1 MSVVLQMHFKF
12 HLFHLSDFTSMF
24 QLFHHFVALKDVN
37 VKSQIDLPCAKN
49 QPTVHNPHNRR
60 APGGVP
66 YVAWRSRGL
75 QGAAA
80 QIWHTVTNIKL
91 ETFCE
96 PKTTLCFTM
105 FHSNQKYK
113 KYLNMQK
120 NSWQTP
126 LKEKSPRLHVTLQW
140 EIVRNLGKRS
150 QVAVVC
156 AAIDISCTLIL
167 WNFWGSWWWLLCF
180 DGWYSG
186 NFKRNVSGVNTCL
199 QAQVQSVSSYQDAV
213 SVLQVLFPHPEEN
226 NIIESH
232 TFVYVYVVQEQDTG
246 KEVFKI
252 IWKVGLLYHAGSLA
266 LGSALVTFL
275 FAGDPGVQFGGILWK
290 CTFFCSLKS
299 HTNRNTLKHMK
310 HVAMWLWSFGFC
322 AKLLKPAKGQTWQQS
337 AAVEGRLHH
346 LKVWYTAESWY
357 S

>member
-1 MSVVLQMHFKF
+1 ML
-12 HLFHLSDFTSMF
+12 
-24 QLFHHFVALKDVN
+24 
-37 VKSQIDLPCAKN
+37 
-49 QPTVHNPHNRR
+49 
-60 APGGVP
+60 
-66 YVAWRSRGL
+66 
-75 QGAAA
+75 
-80 QIWHTVTNIKL
+80 
-91 ETFCE
+91 
-96 PKTTLCFTM
+96 
-105 FHSNQKYK
+105 HSNQKYK

-140 EIVRNLGKRS
+140 KIVRNLGTRS
-150 QVAVVC
+150 QVAVVW
-156 AAIDISCTLIL
+156 AAIDIWCTLIL

-232 TFVYVYVVQEQDTG
+232 TFVYVYAVQEQDTG

-290 CTFFCSLKS
+290 YTFFLQFEI
-299 HTNRNTLKHMK
+299 T
-310 HVAMWLWSFGFC
+310 
-322 AKLLKPAKGQTWQQS
+322 QQ
-337 AAVEGRLHH
+337 
-346 LKVWYTAESWY
+346 
-357 S
+357 